1 MLKPNKSKIGGKSSY
16 SAQKSIGSAKLV
28 GKLAMQSRFGSIIE
42 TLTNVVVG
50 LIISFVANL
59 LIFPLFGWEI
69 STSQN
74 IILVIFYTV
83 ISIVRSYALRRIFNK
98 IKSL

>member
-1 MLKPNKSKIGGKSSY
+1 
-16 SAQKSIGSAKLV
+16 
-28 GKLAMQSRFGSIIE
+28 
-42 TLTNVVVG
+42 
-50 LIISFVANL
+50 L

-98 IKSL
+98 IKGL

>member
-1 MLKPNKSKIGGKSSY
+1 
-16 SAQKSIGSAKLV
+16 
-28 GKLAMQSRFGSIIE
+28 MQSRFGSIIE

-98 IKSL
+98 IKGL